1 MFSTG
6 SHKEYKIYVDLLLK
20 PLSVEAL
27 RHHLQQHSGRRA
39 LELGLEQFLNALR
52 QLAEQGFCWEIVE
65 MQWTLWFLIYLI
77 INPFQPL

>member
-65 MQWTLWFLIYLI
+65 MQWISKIMIFNI
-77 INPFQPL
+77 F